1 MLLGTAT
8 STLGVKTFCI
18 ICYYA
23 CLYLVELND
32 FIYHTKGVP
41 RGPNFVLLVTGYKF
55 HSVLKESDTSR
66 TLNSNRL
73 PQGSL

>member
-18 ICYYA
+18 VCYYA

-32 FIYHTKGVP
+32 FIYAARP
-41 RGPNFVLLVTGYKF
+41 AGPNFVLLVTGYKF